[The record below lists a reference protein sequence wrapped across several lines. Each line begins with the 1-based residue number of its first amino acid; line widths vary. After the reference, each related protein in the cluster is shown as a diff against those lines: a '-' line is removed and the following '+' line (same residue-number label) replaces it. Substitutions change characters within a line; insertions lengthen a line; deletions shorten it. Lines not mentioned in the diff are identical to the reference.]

1 MSSSSKNQFSTFT
14 KCLVAGA
21 GLLAIG
27 AMSGVGAYVGNHWS
41 ENGENGK
48 VAASNPIDLNAGAA
62 IKNDSLSMATGLI
75 TSEVEGLWMLDHES
89 GNLQCWVMNP
99 RTGAVAGVYGVNVA
113 NDLELSKGKPD
124 FLMAA
129 GNFFFTGGNVGNRA
143 PANSICYVANT
154 TSGIVAGYSVA
165 INRQTI
171 NRGIS
176 ETGRLTRVCIGKVKE
191 GSTTREQ

>member
-1 MSSSSKNQFSTFT
+1 MV
-14 KCLVAGA
+14 KCLVVGA

-27 AMSGVGAYVGNHWS
+27 AMSGVGAYVGNHWA
-41 ENGENGK
+41 ENNDA
-48 VAASNPIDLNAGAA
+48 VAAKPIDLNAGAA
-62 IKNDSLSMATGLI
+62 INNDSLSMATGLI